1 MEIGRA
7 VPAAP
12 EIHSDAEPSQHR
24 FEHPNVKKFENHV
37 VEAFAETML
46 NGGVG
51 GGSNGVTIDYQH
63 TGGPNRVILTGTT
76 FSQTLFKNDVETML
90 DTGNFSILDPAIP
103 SALSGA
109 GISSL
114 DFVEALDD
122 MF

>member
-7 VPAAP
+7 APAAP
-12 EIHSDAEPSQHR
+12 AIHSDAKPSQRR

-37 VEAFAETML
+37 AEAFAETML

-51 GGSNGVTIDYQH
+51 GGGNGVTIDYQK
-63 TGGPNRVILTGTT
+63 TGGPKRVILTGST
-76 FSQTLFKNDVETML
+76 FSQTLFKNDVRMML
-90 DTGNFSILDPAIP
+90 DTGNFSMLDPAIP

-114 DFVEALDD
+114 DFVEALDE